1 MADQHSTT
9 TSSTIDPFEALMVV
23 YNPDLDTLT
32 RNLPLQIT
40 NTTDDPNSKD
50 ILLNAQHNTWIRI
63 FKPTVQDL
71 PTTNKLPVIIYYHGG
86 GFILCSTFWT
96 IYHDYCKSKANT
108 LPAIVLSVEYRL
120 APECRLPAA
129 YDDAVD
135 ALNWVKHQASGGK
148 PSEPWLR
155 DYADFTNCYIMGESA
170 GGNIAYNVSLR
181 ASELD
186 LSPVNISGVI
196 LNQPFMGGIE
206 RTSSELRLI
215 NDKILS
221 LPVSDLMWELSLPIG
236 SNRNHPY
243 CNLLIN
249 EDDESLRKKC
259 GFIKKCLVIGCDGD
273 PLIDRQVEF
282 VKMLEGKGV
291 KVETFMQEGGY
302 HGMVY
307 FEPKELEIMLPRV
320 KDFILSGAS
329 KL

>member
-1 MADQHSTT
+1 MEDQNSTTNTT
-9 TSSTIDPFEALMVV
+9 TSTINPYEALMVV
-23 YNPDLDTLT
+23 HNPDDTLT
-32 RNLPLQIT
+32 RNLPVQIT
-40 NTTDDPNSKD
+40 NTSDDPNSKD

-63 FKPTVQDL
+63 FKPTTIQDL

-86 GFILCSTFWT
+86 GFVLCSTFWS
-96 IYHDYCKSKANT
+96 IYHDYCKSKATT
-108 LPAIVLSVEYRL
+108 LSAIVVSVEYRL
-120 APECRLPAA
+120 APESRLPAA

-135 ALNWVKHQASGGK
+135 ALNWVKHQALEGK
-148 PSEPWLR
+148 PCERWLR
-155 DYADFTNCYIMGESA
+155 DYADFTKCYVMGESA
-170 GGNIAYNVSLR
+170 GANIAYQVCLR

-186 LSPVNISGVI
+186 LGPVNISGLI

-243 CNLLIN
+243 CTLMIN
-249 EDDESLRKKC
+249 EDDDESLRKKWE
-259 GFIKKCLVIGCDGD
+259 FIKKCLVIGCDGD

-282 VKMLEGKGV
+282 VKMLKGKGV
-291 KVETFMQEGGY
+291 KVETLMQEGGY

-307 FEPKELEIMLPRV
+307 FEPKELEIMLEKL
-320 KDFILSGAS
+320 KDFIL
-329 KL
+329 